1 MKNKVL
7 SLSLAVAVAA
17 GTTLCSEASV
27 YSRMEID
34 VSSLPNERAF
44 FRNVV
49 LSRLWDRTPPS
60 DAAAILTVRF
70 AEDASL
76 SGEIATVKV
85 ADSVAEIR
93 GGRFRSMVFGAGLLL
108 RTIRYGEKTFELE
121 DGEYRFEPANPIR
134 IAYTSRHFDNWYQRA
149 SAEEVMRYVE
159 DLALWGING
168 IHTQMD
174 SLDYSVMHF
183 ARPTASERAVFEA
196 TSVAIGE
203 RVSSLDMEQITCGG
217 NNCAPAD
224 RSKQFHAVPH
234 RGTSL
239 FNVCPERPGAL
250 DYLVSNHKEYLDRIQ
265 KLPIKGWIYWPYDE
279 GGCGCERC
287 MPWGGNGY
295 VKLIERLCSMNDAAH
310 PGGHHYV
317 STWLFDNEDWEM
329 FYKYLEN
336 QDWIDAIIV
345 DSHTDFP
352 RYPLEHPVPKNI
364 PVVTFPEISMWGRFP
379 WGGTGANPLP
389 ARFERLYRQCQKIA
403 KGFELYSE
411 GIFEDVNK
419 MVVNGM
425 YINPKRSA
433 NDVLADY
440 ARYELPGCDPSD
452 FVALCA
458 KLENIYETRLYNE
471 DEGYI
476 VNYLVEGD
484 PKELEQRLTVAREA
498 RLLAEKIDRSIL
510 PTMRRCWR
518 WRQLYLRALI
528 DEAVYATRDIRT
540 PSVIPA
546 YKELA
551 ALYHAERQVAGLY
564 NGDWRGWTCPPLAD
578 SPDARRVRA
587 RRAKAQ
593 KR

>member
-1 MKNKVL
+1 MKSKIL
-7 SLSLAVAVAA
+7 QACAA
-17 GTTLCSEASV
+17 IAIAAAIPHAEAAV
-27 YSRMEID
+27 YSKMDID
-34 VSSLPNERAF
+34 VASLPKERAF

-49 LSRLWDRTPPS
+49 LSRLWNRTPPS
-60 DAAAILTVRF
+60 DAAASLTVRF
-70 AEDASL
+70 VEDSSL
-76 SGEIATVKV
+76 PGETATVKV
-85 ADSVAEIR
+85 ANGLAEIR

-108 RTIRYGEKTFELE
+108 RTIRYSEKTFELE

-134 IAYTSRHFDNWYQRA
+134 TAYTSRHFDNWYQRA
-149 SAEEVMRYVE
+149 SAEELIRYIE

-174 SLDYSVMHF
+174 SLSYSVVHF
-183 ARPTASERAVFEA
+183 AKPTASERAVFEA
-196 TSVAIGE
+196 ASVAIGE
-203 RVSSLDMEQITCGG
+203 RVHSLDMEQTISGG
-217 NNCAPAD
+217 NNCAPVD
-224 RSKQFHAVPH
+224 MPKQFHAVH
-234 RGTSL
+234 GTKGRGTSL

-250 DYLVSNHKEYLDRIQ
+250 DYLVSNHKEYLGRTQ
-265 KLPIKGWIYWPYDE
+265 KLPITGWIYWPFDE
-279 GGCGCERC
+279 GGCNCEKC
-287 MPWGGNGY
+287 TPWGGNGY
-295 VKLIERLCSMNDAAH
+295 VKLIERLSKMNDAAH

-329 FYKYLEN
+329 FYKYLEH

-425 YINPKRSA
+425 YIDPKRTA

-458 KLENIYETRLYNE
+458 KLENIYETAHI
-471 DEGYI
+471 I
-476 VNYLVEGD
+476 VYLTYGD
-484 PKELEQRLTVAREA
+484 PKELERRLAVAREA
-498 RLLAEKIDRSIL
+498 RSLAEKIDRSIL

-528 DEAVYATRDIRT
+528 DEAIYATRDVRT

-551 ALYHAERQVAGLY
+551 ALYHAERQVTGLY
-564 NGDWRGWTCPPLAD
+564 NGNWEGWTCPPLAD
-578 SPDARRVRA
+578 SPGARREK
-587 RRAKAQ
+587 AKREK